1 MAATK
6 QTMKMPEL
14 LVFAKMFLVGLVSA
28 EVCRSTYY
36 LGTVFAPAIDH
47 FEIWVRATAVFVGI
61 VLCVVYAVNRGAHAS
76 AVQMG
81 RSLRV
86 DLLIA
91 MCLGAWSNEL
101 TVPWLSKFHAALKA
115 ANPHWAPVAFLLLCT
130 VLLSPL
136 FQRHWPRRRQVVSQL
151 RFLGDEEIERE
162 RDDLLAN
169 ETQAKSFAETVLASD
184 AHSGLVFGVDGPW
197 GVGKTSF
204 VNLAECY
211 WEQAADRVIVCRF
224 EPLRY
229 AADPD
234 LTDRLIRD
242 LSAAIQSKVFAPEFR
257 PVASRYSR
265 LIKGK
270 ADISFLGFKLSL
282 EPSQETVD
290 ELLDDID
297 EVLRRIGRRVIVVID
312 DLDRLDPKT
321 VNNVLFATRRTFKLS
336 QASYVLCYDTEVLAG
351 EKEEGTRAREFLEK
365 FVTVKLN
372 LFVDSYS
379 LCNFLRR
386 DWERAENQLGSVPS
400 DTMVKLGAIL
410 SELADVL
417 EGESAAKYLPLIG
430 DLRKIKR
437 FINSILLI
445 QIEKTN
451 LGRTDFNRRD
461 LINLMLLH
469 LNYPGLFRRI
479 YAEETE
485 GRTGTFSVRR
495 LYDDPSFKNAES
507 FSQIKDEQKGA
518 ARFLLEQLFDVET
531 LELGDGRD
539 LDEALLR
546 SRACFNNGDARN
558 LESYLKLIV
567 RFATPEPQK
576 TFVLY
581 QSAVDRVLK
590 GRPITSVLAE
600 PEFLLERQETAH
612 DQFWRVLVNQ
622 AHDFTSATAEDAI
635 ETLVESL
642 PRYSSFDDDDRGL
655 RPRSIYSLVR
665 LLDRAGWGRTAGRR
679 RTNSTENVIEI
690 AWRIFG
696 EQAFIGKGL
705 LERLASPDRGVLGWN
720 DLMLFRLQCSADRGG
735 QLYEL
740 HKALIVDQDMSAPTS
755 GLVSQLALLGMR
767 KLSQRVF
774 SHFKRTYID
783 AGRNFIAEAYEVPV
797 DALLGQA
804 FVHLHEQASRDPGT
818 EHGDTTIARR
828 VAAARTLVASFVI
841 YQLSNALA
849 PNGVGVG
856 CGHYDEVGTEDRGGI
871 SKLMNEYVFGFCFN
885 PKVDGDNVFRF
896 IDHCL
901 AHLSSPF
908 HTGRDEDGYVA
919 TKAGLPGGLDPN
931 AMGMYWLQHRDYIR
945 GLGLQ
950 DSGRCV
956 FMPGFTSF
964 YRDDLVGTFAVLDEL
979 AKEAAS
985 ATPDHGD

>member
-6 QTMKMPEL
+6 PTMKMPEL
-14 LVFAKMFLVGLVSA
+14 LVFAKMFVVGLVAA
-28 EVCRSTYY
+28 EVCRATYY
-36 LGTVFAPAIDH
+36 LGTAFAPAIAD
-47 FEIWVRATAVFVGI
+47 FALWARVTAVILGLAV
-61 VLCVVYAVNRGAHAS
+61 CVVYAINRGAHTS
-76 AVQMG
+76 TLQMG
-81 RSLRV
+81 RSLRL

-101 TVPWLSKFHAALKA
+101 AMPWLSNFHAALKA
-115 ANPHWAPVAFLLLCT
+115 SNPYWAPVVLLLLCT

-136 FQRHWPRRRQVVSQL
+136 FQRHWPRRRQVVAQL
-151 RFLGDEEIERE
+151 RFLADDEIGCES
-162 RDDLLAN
+162 DDLLAN

-204 VNLAECY
+204 VNLAERY
-211 WEQAADRVIVCRF
+211 WERAANRVIVCRF

-229 AADPD
+229 AAEPD
-234 LTDRLIRD
+234 LVDRLIRD

-257 PVASRYSR
+257 SAASRYSR

-270 ADISFLGFKLSL
+270 ADVSFLGFKLSL

-336 QASYVLCYDTEVLAG
+336 QATYVLCYDTEVLAG
-351 EKEEGTRAREFLEK
+351 GKEEGARAREFLEK
-365 FVTVKLN
+365 FVTVKLS
-372 LFVDSYS
+372 LFVDSSS
-379 LCNFLRR
+379 LRNFLRR
-386 DWERAENQLGSVPS
+386 DWERAESQLGSVPS
-400 DTMVKLGAIL
+400 DTMLKLGAVL
-410 SELADVL
+410 NELADVL
-417 EGESAAKYLPLIG
+417 GSESAAKYLPLIG

-437 FINSILLI
+437 FINTMLLM

-461 LINLMLLH
+461 LINLILLH

-485 GRTGTFSVRR
+485 GRSGTFSVQRQ
-495 LYDDPSFKNAES
+495 YNEPGFKNADD
-507 FSQIKDEQKGA
+507 FSQVKEEQQEA
-518 ARFLLEQLFDVET
+518 ARFLLEQLFDIEV
-531 LELGDGRD
+531 LELGD
-539 LDEALLR
+539 LSNVDEAVLR
-546 SRACFNNGDARN
+546 SRACFNTGETRN

-567 RFATPEPQK
+567 RFAKPEPQE

-581 QSAVDRVLK
+581 QSAVDRVRK
-590 GRPITSVLAE
+590 GRSIASVLAE
-600 PEFLLERQETAH
+600 AEFVLKRQETAH

-622 AHDFTSATAEDAI
+622 AHDFTSATAEDAL
-635 ETLVESL
+635 ETLVNDL

-655 RPRSIYSLVR
+655 RPRSVYSLVR

-679 RTNSTENVIEI
+679 RTNSPENVIEI

-696 EQAFIGKGL
+696 DQAFVGKGL

-735 QLYEL
+735 QLYNL
-740 HKALIVDQDMSAPTS
+740 HTAHIVDQDMSAPTS
-755 GLVSQLALLGMR
+755 GLITQLALLGMR

-774 SHFKRTYID
+774 ALFQRAYID

-804 FVHLHEQASRDPGT
+804 FVHLHEQASRDPGS

-828 VAAARTLVASFVI
+828 VAAARSLSASFVI
-841 YQLSNALA
+841 YQLSNALT
-849 PNGVGVG
+849 PNGAGVG
-856 CGHYDEVGTEDRGGI
+856 CGYYDQAGTEDRGGI
-871 SKLMNEYVFGFCFN
+871 SKLMNEYIFGFCFN
-885 PKVDGDNVFRF
+885 PKVDDDNVFRF
-896 IDHCL
+896 LDHCL
-901 AHLSSPF
+901 SHLSSSF

-919 TKAGLPGGLDPN
+919 TKAGLPGGLDPKS
-931 AMGMYWLQHRDYIR
+931 MGMYWLQHRDHIR

-956 FMPGFTSF
+956 FMPGYTAF
-964 YRDDLVGTFAVLDEL
+964 YRDDLIGVFAVLDEL
-979 AKEAAS
+979 AEDAAS
-985 ATPDHGD
+985 AMPVLCG